1 MSNQLKN
8 EGKRR
13 GRPRGSA
20 DITTLAGVVK
30 EMARLYR
37 EMRAGK
43 TEQPEARTGVW
54 LLAQIRDTLAVAI
67 FESGSP
73 SLKRIALS
81 PLGSHATP
89 PIIVDSRAVTRARTA
104 LWRLR
109 LLKPDFIRLLLAGH
123 KTVVASHRLAVMPG
137 GPELRAAVQEV

>member
-1 MSNQLKN
+1 LSNQLKP
-8 EGKRR
+8 EPKKR

-54 LLAQIRDTLAVAI
+54 MLAQMRDTLAVAMI
-67 FESGSP
+67 E
-73 SLKRIALS
+73 KRLAELEGAYQ
-81 PLGSHATP
+81 LNEG
-89 PIIVDSRAVTRARTA
+89 TRSEP
-104 LWRLR
+104 LR
-109 LLKPDFIRLLLAGH
+109 LH
-123 KTVVASHRLAVMPG
+123 S
-137 GPELRAAVQEV
+137 

>member
-1 MSNQLKN
+1 LSNELKP

-20 DITTLAGVVK
+20 DITLPGVLK

-54 LLAQIRDTLAVAI
+54 MLGQIRDTLAVAI
-67 FESGSP
+67 FE
-73 SLKRIALS
+73 K
-81 PLGSHATP
+81 
-89 PIIVDSRAVTRARTA
+89 
-104 LWRLR
+104 
-109 LLKPDFIRLLLAGH
+109 
-123 KTVVASHRLAVMPG
+123 RLAQLENETYG
-137 GPELRAAVQEV
+137 GSDVLQSEAVSVRHLNS

>member
-1 MSNQLKN
+1 MTPKKPPLPPSDKP
-8 EGKRR
+8 RR

-54 LLAQIRDTLAVAI
+54 MLAQIRDTLAVAI
-67 FESGSP
+67 FE
-73 SLKRIALS
+73 R
-81 PLGSHATP
+81 
-89 PIIVDSRAVTRARTA
+89 
-104 LWRLR
+104 
-109 LLKPDFIRLLLAGH
+109 
-123 KTVVASHRLAVMPG
+123 RLA
-137 GPELRAAVQEV
+137 ELEEDAYSVKDVSNLETFDVRRLHS

>member
-1 MSNQLKN
+1 VSNQLKK

-54 LLAQIRDTLAVAI
+54 MLAQMRDTLAIVMI
-67 FESGSP
+67 E
-73 SLKRIALS
+73 KRLAELEGAYQ
-81 PLGSHATP
+81 LNEG
-89 PIIVDSRAVTRARTA
+89 TRSEP
-104 LWRLR
+104 LR
-109 LLKPDFIRLLLAGH
+109 LH
-123 KTVVASHRLAVMPG
+123 S
-137 GPELRAAVQEV
+137 